1 MVLSKIDDKIS
12 YQELKGIDENDKGR
26 DVSMYQIHLFNI
38 SVVIALGDIKFTYI
52 DNNILFAPVYL
63 VVDESN
69 KIYQIG
75 VYEFPSKELENL
87 KDEDGDLDISLIDGP
102 LLFSFIDKPYIQKC
116 MKNEKLVADYDS
128 GDEESDD
135 EKPEEQDSSDEE
147 ELIDLPQDEDDNED
161 GEDESEDN
169 AESKSKLK
177 IKNPPRV
184 LVELDIEKNEDD
196 DDFLLE
202 GEKEK
207 DDKKERKKYKNP
219 GKSDSQWI
227 ENFMSNNNY
236 GIKDNP
242 GHGDCFFYVIR
253 DAFKSININA
263 DIKKV
268 REKLVERVDQSVF
281 QNYRER
287 FDMYDKEIRTL
298 IKDVPKDKKL
308 KAKLA
313 SEYNKIAKEIKNIKD
328 RDKKLKQLEEAKKLK
343 KKHVEKG
350 EEILR
355 KKGEL
360 RHAKKNIEDV
370 KWLKNIK
377 TLDQL
382 KAKMKTCD
390 YWADQWAINTLEII
404 LNTKFIILSSHEY
417 KKGNYSAVFSCGDFV
432 HKEIEKK
439 SYFKPKYYII
449 FEHTGNHYKLISY
462 KDKLIYRFH
471 EIPYGMKTR
480 IVEKCMKSR
489 GKTLYNYI
497 PKFAKLIG
505 ETVEIP
511 IKKTDRDE
519 EDKVDVDSKIEEGKV
534 ETEQEEEIEM
544 IPTPTPEDSNLYDP
558 DIEFIF
564 YSRSSNS
571 KPGKGKG
578 ESLPDDKKS
587 AYKELGEIKDF
598 RKVLSNFYVKEKIDG
613 VRPPLFELDGKKW
626 ASVEHYYHANKFK
639 KNNKDYY
646 DKFALGSGSEWEDD
660 PLKALGAGGKGGKV
674 KEKIPGSKTVKVI
687 YKRPK
692 EIVMDEDFFD
702 GKNREVVMER
712 GQQAKYEQDEFCKK
726 VLLATKDAKLSH
738 FIPRK
743 PRGQNLVPF
752 YDTMRVRE
760 KLKKKN

>member
-1 MVLSKIDDKIS
+1 MVLSKINDKVS
-12 YQELKGIDENDKGR
+12 YAELKNIDENDKGR
-26 DVSMYQIHLFNI
+26 DVSMYQIQLFNI
-38 SVVIALGDIKFTYI
+38 PVIIALGDIKFTFI
-52 DNNILFAPVYL
+52 NDDILFCPVYL

-75 VYEFPSKELENL
+75 VYEFHSKQLENL
-87 KDEDGDLDISLIDGP
+87 KDEDGDLDISIIDGP
-102 LLFSFIDKPYIQKC
+102 LLYTFIDKPYIDKC
-116 MKNEKLVADYDS
+116 MKNEKLVMDYDS
-128 GDEESDD
+128 GDYG
-135 EKPEEQDSSDEE
+135 SSDEE
-147 ELIDLPQDEDDNED
+147 EDKDDDEEEELLDLSDEDDEE
-161 GEDESEDN
+161 GEDKSE
-169 AESKSKLK
+169 EKKQEGEL
-177 IKNPPRV
+177 KNPPTV
-184 LVELDIEKNEDD
+184 LAELNIEDYEDD
-196 DDFLLE
+196 DDFLQE

-207 DDKKERKKYKNP
+207 EDKRERKNYKKS

-227 ENFMSNNNY
+227 EDFMTNNNY
-236 GIKDNP
+236 SVIDNP
-242 GHGDCFFYVIR
+242 GKGDCFFYVIR
-253 DAFKSININA
+253 DAFKRINVNA

-268 REKLVERVDQSVF
+268 RDKLVERVDNKVF

-287 FDMYDKEIRTL
+287 YDMYDKELREL
-298 IKDVPKDKKL
+298 MKDIPNNKKL
-308 KAKLA
+308 SAKL
-313 SEYNKIAKEIKNIKD
+313 SKEYNKYARESKKIKD
-328 RDKKLKQLEEAKKLK
+328 RKERLEVVKKAKIIKKKHSAKKL
-343 KKHVEKG
+343 
-350 EEILR
+350 EITR
-355 KKGEL
+355 QEGEL
-360 RHAKKNIEDV
+360 KAVKKNIEDV

-382 KAKMKTCD
+382 QKKMQTCD
-390 YWADQWAINTLEII
+390 YWADQWAITTLEVV
-404 LNTKFIILSSHEY
+404 LNTKFIILSSDQY
-417 KKGNYSAVFSCGDFV
+417 KKGNYDGVFQCGDFV
-432 HKEIEKK
+432 HEEIEKK
-439 SYFKPKYYII
+439 RYFKPKYYII

-462 KDKLIYRFH
+462 KDKQIYRFH

-480 IVEKCMKSR
+480 IVEKCMKSK

-505 ETVEIP
+505 DTVDIP
-511 IKKTDRDE
+511 MKIKEMEDKKIENDEGEEKTDE
-519 EDKVDVDSKIEEGKV
+519 K
-534 ETEQEEEIEM
+534 EEEQLEEVEM
-544 IPTPTPEDSNLYDP
+544 IPTPTREDADLFDSE
-558 DIEFIF
+558 IEFIF

-578 ESLPDDKKS
+578 ESLPEDKKS
-587 AYKELGEIKDF
+587 GYKELGDIKDF
-598 RKVLSNFYVKEKIDG
+598 RKVLSNFYVREKVDG

-660 PLKALGAGGKGGKV
+660 PLKALGAGGKGGNV
-674 KEKIPGSKTVKVI
+674 REKNPETKKSKII

-738 FIPRK
+738 FVPRK
-743 PRGQNLVPF
+743 PRGQNLVTF
-752 YDTMRVRE
+752 YDTMRIRQ